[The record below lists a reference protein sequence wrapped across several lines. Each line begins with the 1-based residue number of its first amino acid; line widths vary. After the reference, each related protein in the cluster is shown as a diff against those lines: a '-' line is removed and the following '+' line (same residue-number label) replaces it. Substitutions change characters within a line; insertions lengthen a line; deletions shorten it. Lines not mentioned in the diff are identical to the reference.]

1 MRRLLAVA
9 IVLLLVPAIGL
20 AKKSSKKSPPSGA
33 FGGFG
38 PQVALAD
45 FEGIN
50 AELREVGIE
59 ELETMHWMFGGG
71 GWVHIGRVVLGG
83 SGWGGSQNVSGETTL
98 VRVDVAG
105 GQFEAGYSILK
116 MKHCIITPM
125 LGIGGSGYDI
135 TVEQQGELPKN
146 LEELLLERGPTSTV
160 GFTGFTLTP
169 ELVFTFPVS
178 FFGLQLKAGYGF
190 TPAAP
195 GWEYDGGASLIN
207 GPDVAKG
214 TPFAAVNI
222 VFGGMDR
229 KSFKR

>member
-1 MRRLLAVA
+1 MRRLTAIAVL
-9 IVLLLVPAIGL
+9 LLLVPAIGL
-20 AKKSSKKSPPSGA
+20 AKKSSKKSVPSGA

-38 PQVALAD
+38 PQVAYTD

-50 AELREVGIE
+50 LVLQDNGIGELDA
-59 ELETMHWMFGGG
+59 LHWMFGGG
-71 GWVHIGRVVLGG
+71 GWAHIGRVVLGG
-83 SGWGGSQNVSGETTL
+83 SGWGGSQTVSGESVL
-98 VRVDVAG
+98 VRVDLAG
-105 GQFEAGYSILK
+105 GQFEAGYSVLK

-135 TVEQQGELPKN
+135 RVENQQNLPRN
-146 LEELLLERGPTSTV
+146 FEEFLNRAGPTSTI

-169 ELVFTFPVS
+169 EVMFTFPIS

-190 TPAAP
+190 TPGTP
-195 GWEYDGGASLIN
+195 EWEFGGGASLIK
-207 GPDVAKG
+207 GPDVAQG
-214 TPFAAVNI
+214 MPFVVLNV